1 MNSEDDYMEEM
12 GKERNRVVKVS
23 YAREDYVTIP
33 EFYLHY
39 KQKFNYL
46 MAFINLLADVCMD
59 RNNYAI

>member
-1 MNSEDDYMEEM
+1 M

-33 EFYLHY
+33 EFYQNY
-39 KQKFNYL
+39 KHKFNYL